1 MKKGFTLIELL
12 VVMLLMTIIL
22 SVTVP
27 MGSKIFS
34 QFKSYVKKSEDQHQL
49 SQERAYAFI
58 GAKKRYFLLEDV
70 NYSIS
75 VKGVLSK

>member
-1 MKKGFTLIELL
+1 MRSGFTLIELL
-12 VVMLLMTIIL
+12 VVMLLMTIVL

-34 QFKSYVKKSEDQHQL
+34 QFKNYVKKVDNKHNLNQAQ
-49 SQERAYAFI
+49 AFAFI
-58 GAKKRYFLLEDV
+58 EAKEKHIYFEDV

-75 VKGVLSK
+75 MKGVVNP